1 MLANDATTTNTQ
13 DYYQLK
19 EVANSAIYD
28 SIDYSYYAQTR
39 QVRIL
44 KEVFVENF
52 LRRFAETVNITD
64 TYNVEFYDLYESPP
78 KVSVKV
84 DSLTVL
90 GRNFGTVVTP
100 EDINNN
106 SVNHIFRRIY
116 SNINLGESLDQI
128 RVLDDEESRI
138 AEDLHEDIELS
149 RIIRSCM
156 VHFNIIER
164 YFDRVIE
171 RIGYQVEIRDLS
183 SKHAELMKELRRA
196 ERSIFKTNHNR
207 RKIYNLN
214 KRLDSLEFQMEQKK
228 QLSSITKEQLSNTL
242 ETLQR
247 VGLSKVARA
256 LESMK
261 FGYNRREAEL
271 FVADSQNKSRVDVLG
286 VDPMSMENLVYLLI
300 NQTNRNFRVDDY
312 ENVALLALLNKEVD
326 ERLCETRSNL
336 EANRAEKHM
345 LEDKISRDV
354 ESYAHRVGFENG
366 KLVLYRDNL
375 PKVNRTSLVALFA
388 LKLICATKYS
398 LHVEE
403 LPKQMQVEADIAKLD
418 DWFRD
423 YTTKVY
429 NDTMTRI
436 EELENDRD
444 YSINR

>member
-1 MLANDATTTNTQ
+1 
-13 DYYQLK
+13 
-19 EVANSAIYD
+19 
-28 SIDYSYYAQTR
+28 
-39 QVRIL
+39 
-44 KEVFVENF
+44 
-52 LRRFAETVNITD
+52 
-64 TYNVEFYDLYESPP
+64 
-78 KVSVKV
+78 
-84 DSLTVL
+84 
-90 GRNFGTVVTP
+90 
-100 EDINNN
+100 
-106 SVNHIFRRIY
+106 
-116 SNINLGESLDQI
+116 
-128 RVLDDEESRI
+128 
-138 AEDLHEDIELS
+138 
-149 RIIRSCM
+149 
-156 VHFNIIER
+156 
-164 YFDRVIE
+164 
-171 RIGYQVEIRDLS
+171 
-183 SKHAELMKELRRA
+183 
-196 ERSIFKTNHNR
+196 
-207 RKIYNLN
+207 
-214 KRLDSLEFQMEQKK
+214 
-228 QLSSITKEQLSNTL
+228 
-242 ETLQR
+242 
-247 VGLSKVARA
+247 
-256 LESMK
+256 MK

-326 ERLCETRSNL
+326 ERLYETRSNL
-336 EANRAEKHM
+336 ESNRAEKHM

-398 LHVEE
+398 LQVEE